1 MEKKKKGWIAWAVV
15 GGLLLVAMLSCPKKQ
30 DHIQALAEKLAAQT
44 DLSEETNKL
53 DALYTVAF
61 NKLSEYT
68 LEASVM
74 TDDYLFFSIGK
85 LFHKDSKVAVSFGL
99 FGHVFTVPLSKL
111 QRLIQDNYL
120 DLINDGIR
128 SLTEGG
134 NDEKE

>member
-1 MEKKKKGWIAWAVV
+1 MEKKKKGWIAWVIV
-15 GGLLLVAMLSCPKKQ
+15 GGLLLIAMLTCPKKQ

-44 DLSEETNKL
+44 DLSGGTNKL
-53 DALYTVAF
+53 DALFTVAF

-68 LEASVM
+68 LEASVT

-111 QRLIQDNYL
+111 QELIQDNYL

-128 SLTEGG
+128 SLTEG
-134 NDEKE
+134 DKEE

>member
-1 MEKKKKGWIAWAVV
+1 MEKKKKGWIAWVIV
-15 GGLLLVAMLSCPKKQ
+15 GGLLLIAMLTCPKKQ

-44 DLSEETNKL
+44 DLSGETNKL
-53 DALYTVAF
+53 DALFTVAF

-68 LEASVM
+68 LEASVT

-111 QRLIQDNYL
+111 QELIQDNYL

-128 SLTEGG
+128 SLTEG
-134 NDEKE
+134 DKEE